1 MQPLLVQFRLCHP
14 GEGHTGRG
22 RRKKN
27 KTHAVVT
34 QGDRRALVGG
44 STTPG
49 TAEGCVGSA
58 PGGRAKLGARLAQS
72 SASVSAGAAA
82 WLRPSAAANCKIQVS
97 TATAATGRA
106 RRGRGPPAASGRA
119 RSAALG
125 PRPDVSAPR
134 SAPGV
139 WGTRGRRCRSRMGA
153 PGVRVIS
160 GELGGWV
167 GGARGLDKTRR
178 RLSSE
183 QRCQQK
189 GPLAECGTPARVL
202 TRRLRPPSIPSAF

>member
-34 QGDRRALVGG
+34 QGDGRALVGG
-44 STTPG
+44 STTLG
-49 TAEGCVGSA
+49 TVEGCVGSA
-58 PGGRAKLGARLAQS
+58 PGGRAKLCARLAQS

-97 TATAATGRA
+97 TATATTGRA

-139 WGTRGRRCRSRMGA
+139 WGTRGRRCRSRVGA

-160 GELGGWV
+160 ELGPGV
-167 GGARGLDKTRR
+167 GGAQLVRLGGQARCARR
-178 RLSSE
+178 AR
-183 QRCQQK
+183 QDQAA
-189 GPLAECGTPARVL
+189 PLL
-202 TRRLRPPSIPSAF
+202 